1 MIRRAAV
8 LAVATLAL
16 AGSGLAGCGFTPMY
30 AQNGAGGTL
39 SRIAVTAPDSRL
51 GFELREQVEDAL
63 GWNRGATPPLH
74 RLTLDVDQERTPLG
88 RRIDDTAV
96 SYQLTVSAAWTLT
109 PVSGAPALSGVETAV
124 VTYAA
129 ADQPYAGVAAQ
140 QDGENRAAAEL
151 ARRLRLSLLTALAE

>member
-1 MIRRAAV
+1 MIGRVVALIVAAV
-8 LAVATLAL
+8 AL
-16 AGSGLAGCGFTPMY
+16 SGCGFTPMY
-30 AQNGAGGTL
+30 AQNGAGGSL
-39 SRIAVTAPDSRL
+39 SRIAVAGPDSRL

-63 GWNRGATPPLH
+63 GWNRGVQPPLY
-74 RLTLDVDQERTPLG
+74 RLALEVEQERRPLG

-96 SYQLTVSAAWTLT
+96 RYQLTVSTQWTLT
-109 PVSGAPALSGVETAV
+109 PVSGAPATSGVETAI

-151 ARRLRLSLLTALAE
+151 VRRLRLSLLTAMAE

>member
-8 LAVATLAL
+8 LLLVAVAL
-16 AGSGLAGCGFTPMY
+16 SGCGFTPMY
-30 AQNGAGGTL
+30 AQNAAGGTL
-39 SRIAVTAPDSRL
+39 SRIAVSAPDSRL

-63 GWNRGATPPLH
+63 GWNRGAKPPLH
-74 RLTLDVDQERTPLG
+74 RLALEVDQERIPLG

-96 SYQLTVSAAWTLT
+96 RYQLTVSAAWILT
-109 PVSGAPALSGVETAV
+109 PVSGAPALSGVETAI

-151 ARRLRLSLLTALAE
+151 ARRLRLTLLTALAE